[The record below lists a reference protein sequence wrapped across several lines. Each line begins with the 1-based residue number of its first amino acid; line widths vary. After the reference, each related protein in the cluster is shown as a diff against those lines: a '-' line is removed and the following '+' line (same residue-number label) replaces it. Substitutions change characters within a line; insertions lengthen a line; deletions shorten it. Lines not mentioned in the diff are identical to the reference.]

1 MMQVEVSRYS
11 LQGDTAMGKKDKV
24 SREEKKKPK
33 MTKKEKREAKRSKK
47 GRR

>member
-1 MMQVEVSRYS
+1 MTQIEDFRYS

-33 MTKKEKREAKRSKK
+33 MTKKEKREAKRYNK
-47 GRR
+47 GQR